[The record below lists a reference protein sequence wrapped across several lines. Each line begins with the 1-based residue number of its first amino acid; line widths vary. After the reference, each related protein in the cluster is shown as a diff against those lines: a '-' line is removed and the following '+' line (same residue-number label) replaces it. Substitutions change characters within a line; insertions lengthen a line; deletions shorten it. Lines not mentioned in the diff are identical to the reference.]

1 MNKTDNDNLIYFL
14 MSSASYL
21 QNNLYKTYPKETFD
35 LIFSYI
41 SIMDKMGYSD
51 ESLKLIKE
59 NNDANI
65 ISYHDHWQINLK
77 REIISLYA
85 SQQYQEYSER
95 INFFSNRPFLFTN
108 NSVLGF
114 ILYCKSIHAIK
125 EKNSHILAYTI
136 TILLNT
142 SAGAEN
148 QYLIR
153 VINYAGG
160 LNNIFSII
168 RNNLSILSKIQLIL
182 LWNGQKIA
190 SHGTIIRLLSKS
202 VYGTYNTLL
211 RFKRLYKTNQY
222 HLLPKG
228 KISQTYICNK
238 NTRSILITRA
248 MGGIGD
254 ILMMTP
260 GLKALKEKYPQY
272 EIHFAIP
279 KSFHNILKG
288 LDFIKLKDIYKDD
301 FFKEDY
307 YKVYNFT
314 DCPAART
321 ESATLPEVKQNRINI
336 FSKALGIPPHI
347 QKRIGYIPIYRIF
360 DDETL
365 FAKKILSEHQI
376 NPKTAIGI
384 QIKTADTYKDY
395 PWFEDVI
402 KSLAKNYPVILF
414 HNKPIHGYNYPNVI
428 KITDYPIRKSIAI
441 LNQCIMLVAADS
453 SFIHIAASINLKS
466 IGIFGPTCGN
476 TFTMHYPNC
485 KYIDL
490 REKISCLPC
499 WCNQN
504 NPCPESIQ
512 GVSKCL
518 YKLSP
523 DIVYKCIIN
532 TLKK

>member
-21 QNNLYKTYPKETFD
+21 QNNLYKTHPKETFD

-41 SIMDKMGYSD
+41 NIMDKMGYSD
-51 ESLKLIKE
+51 ESLKLIKG

-85 SQQYQEYSER
+85 SQRYQEYSER

-222 HLLPKG
+222 HLLPKR
-228 KISQTYICNK
+228 KTSNTYICNK

-260 GLKALKEKYPQY
+260 GLKALNEKYPQH

-321 ESATLPEVKQNRINI
+321 ESATLPDVKLNRIDI
-336 FSKALGIPPHI
+336 FSRALDIPNYL
-347 QKRIGYIPIYRIF
+347 QKKVGYIPLY
-360 DDETL
+360 TL
-365 FAKKILSEHQI
+365 FEEEKLWAINFLSQHGVKP
-376 NPKTAIGI
+376 NTAIGI
-384 QIKTADTYKDY
+384 QLKAADSYRDY
-395 PWFEDVI
+395 PHFEQLVNI
-402 KSLAKNYPVILF
+402 IPKTYTIILF
-414 HNKPIHGYNYPNVI
+414 HNKQIYGYNHKNII
-428 KITDYPIRKSIAI
+428 KIDNTTLRQSISI
-441 LNQCIMLVAADS
+441 LSQCKLLIAPDS
-453 SFIHIAASINLKS
+453 SFIHIAASFNLNTIS
-466 IGIFGPTCGN
+466 IFGPICGEIR
-476 TFTMHYPNC
+476 TKHYPNC

-490 REKISCLPC
+490 REKISCVPC

-504 NPCPESIQ
+504 NPCPENIN
-512 GVSKCL
+512 GYSKCL
-518 YKLSP
+518 YEIEPQRIYNEIKNYL
-523 DIVYKCIIN
+523 
-532 TLKK
+532 